1 MSNNIIIRNANINDI
16 QHILNIINYYINNS
30 TNDYRYYEIHINE
43 LINWHNNSITNNQPI
58 IVATINNF
66 VVGYATYNQ
75 FRNRIGFKYSVEHY
89 IYCHHHYTNKGIGK
103 LLMNQLF
110 ISAKNN
116 NIHTMIACIDS
127 NNEKSIHFHHQL
139 GFTHIGLLKE
149 IGFKFNQFLN
159 MNLMQIIL

>member
-1 MSNNIIIRNANINDI
+1 MSNNVIIRNATKNDI
-16 QHILNIINYYINNS
+16 QDILNIINYYINTS
-30 TNDYRYYEIHINE
+30 TNDYRYNKININE
-43 LINWHNNSITNNQPI
+43 LLNWQNNSIKNNQPI
-58 IVATINNF
+58 IVATINNSI
-66 VVGYATYNQ
+66 VGYATYNQ
-75 FRNRIGFKYSVEHY
+75 FRNRTGFKYSVEHS

-127 NNEKSIHFHHQL
+127 NNEKSIHFHYQL
-139 GFTHIGLLKE
+139 GFTHIGQLKE